1 MLTKFRKSVRSLSSR
16 VFFSCWNNTQKYNW
30 SRNYKVFKR
39 FEHNCLRGSIYEF
52 CGPLS
57 TCLHCCKSPPTP
69 WSGPA
74 CHISLHI
81 KSEGEETALVL
92 SSSKDNKGQSDLV
105 GRLLL
110 ILAMGTSP
118 HLGCTICFPEGSSPT
133 SEDFYTSLK
142 VMHD

>member
-1 MLTKFRKSVRSLSSR
+1 MSSVD
-16 VFFSCWNNTQKYNW
+16 
-30 SRNYKVFKR
+30 
-39 FEHNCLRGSIYEF
+39 
-52 CGPLS
+52 PLA
-57 TCLHCCKSPPTP
+57 
-69 WSGPA
+69 PA
-74 CHISLHI
+74 CTAARAHQPLGQGLFCHINLEN
-81 KSEGEETALVL
+81 KSEGEETLLVL

-118 HLGCTICFPEGSSPT
+118 HLGCTVCFPEGSSPT